1 MEETDLGRCQALDSC
16 LWEIQV
22 SMYLMTQGGRSGPS
36 PLQTLKSHYCPEV
49 SELVSDLLHS
59 LDKKSEEDIGKFLD
73 KDNDDVILILWGE
86 CIVLFYSLDS
96 VNCRDEAVGLCR
108 CSFELSGSR

>member
-1 MEETDLGRCQALDSC
+1 MLYGRYYISLP
-16 LWEIQV
+16 IYIV
-22 SMYLMTQGGRSGPS
+22 SMISGPS

-73 KDNDDVILILWGE
+73 KDSDDVILVNYILWGVY
-86 CIVLFYSLDS
+86 IVFFSPLDS